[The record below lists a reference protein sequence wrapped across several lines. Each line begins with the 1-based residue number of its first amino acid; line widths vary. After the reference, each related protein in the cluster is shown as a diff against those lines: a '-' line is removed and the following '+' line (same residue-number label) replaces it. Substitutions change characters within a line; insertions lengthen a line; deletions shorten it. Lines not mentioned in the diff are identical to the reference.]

1 MQALKHATIFIS
13 LLGNFVFYMDVDC
26 KNFEIAQT
34 KRSPHKILWRIAFHP
49 YYRQNEVP
57 PAGVQGQKPRCFFIG
72 QERSAKVKQYVFT

>member
-34 KRSPHKILWRIAFHP
+34 KRSPHKIPTKSCGELRFTRATGKTKYP
-49 YYRQNEVP
+49 RQESQV
-57 PAGVQGQKPRCFFIG
+57 
-72 QERSAKVKQYVFT
+72 

>member
-34 KRSPHKILWRIAFHP
+34 KRSPRKIP
-49 YYRQNEVP
+49 
-57 PAGVQGQKPRCFFIG
+57 
-72 QERSAKVKQYVFT
+72 AKVCGELRFTRTTGEN